1 MSCRIASRMRDL
13 YYEKN
18 IRVGFSGWQ
27 SVYRSQKGWLW
38 GDAKYSNFATQVGWG
53 GKAKT
58 AVFQMKPPLETNP
71 DFAKEVREKQM
82 RAPEMGD
89 VMLSKAMNP
98 NPNLSLGSYKVP
110 DFHVKLLESA
120 IEARDENATHNLWSM
135 LKKYEGVPDLG
146 MESIE
151 ISVDLVHFLLVRVQ
165 APDLAC
171 TLIDQYKPLPTNDPF
186 YGWPHWAWA
195 IRRARCG
202 ETPARPDKRCELS
215 PLVAAIMDAILL
227 VPRHNT
233 AVGFSPLAKT
243 VFEADVNC
251 YEGVR
256 KHTWGKYQDAEG
268 HCPLANTWWCRI
280 LGELYTALAEK
291 PRRVHRFRED
301 SSLRCMSFSLLD
313 RAVLCSEVSAAPVKA
328 LLDACCFSNRELAD
342 AIALATFPGNV
353 RGPNRAE
360 IVHHIYACLWQ
371 RVGDYHPDTD
381 AGHKECE
388 RWVKE
393 VHAAWNAVLS
403 NAYGYWDCELAT
415 TQAGTVLIPTIA
427 LDCQRKRARADPS
440 LQQICPEDDTA
451 IVDALLHAH
460 DSVVYTS
467 EDAQYARVLAHA
479 VGVLQKEPTKTHL
492 LQKVFQKVH
501 EKKFDPFL
509 HNDKN
514 YIANFFL
521 DLFKNHNGE
530 IIWPTVAPCLLDKTG
545 TFSDKFLDAAIHGFC
560 DLYGIGNRVGARAI
574 LNGFG
579 ALPKELRVL
588 GLLKDYMLTMCK
600 VPPDYYSNVVGQE
613 ATLFHTR
620 MMQADLRQL
629 LEGGCGGAF
638 TKDQLRDAMY
648 FAGQNSLNAAVEVLA
663 SPPYSADM
671 HEEDAFTHSILT
683 ELLAPGAPATRE
695 TRKHFEGTAKRQCRL
710 SD

>member
-1 MSCRIASRMRDL
+1 MRDL
-13 YYEKN
+13 YNETN
-18 IRVGFSGWQ
+18 IRVGYPGWQ
-27 SVYRSQKGWLW
+27 SVYRVQKGWLW
-38 GDAKYSNFATQVGWG
+38 GDAKYSNFSTPSGWD
-53 GKAKT
+53 GKTKT
-58 AVFQMKPPLETNP
+58 AIFQMKPPLETNTG
-71 DFAKEVREKQM
+71 FVKEVREKQM
-82 RAPEMGD
+82 RAPDMGD
-89 VMLSKAMNP
+89 VLMGKAMNP
-98 NPNLSLGSYKVP
+98 NPNLTLGSEKVP

-120 IEARDENATHNLWSM
+120 IEARDANSTHNLWSM
-135 LKKYEGVPDLG
+135 LKKYDGMPNLG
-146 MESIE
+146 MERVE
-151 ISVDLVHFLLVRVQ
+151 ISVDMVHFLLVRVQ

-171 TLIDQYKPLPTNDPF
+171 TIIEQYKPLPTDDLF
-186 YGWPHWAWA
+186 YGWPHWACA
-195 IRRARCG
+195 IRRARYG
-202 ETPARPDKRCELS
+202 DNTKRCELS

-233 AVGFSPLAKT
+233 ALGSCPLVKT

-251 YEGVR
+251 YEMVR

-280 LGELYTALAEK
+280 LRELYTALAEK
-291 PRRVHRFRED
+291 PCRVYRFREN
-301 SSLRCMSFSLLD
+301 SSSRCMSFSLLD
-313 RAVLCSEVSAAPVKA
+313 RAVLCSEVSISPVKA
-328 LLDACCFSNRELAD
+328 LLEACCFSDRELAD

-381 AGHKECE
+381 AHEGGE

-393 VHAAWNAVLS
+393 LHAAWNAVLR

-415 TQAGTVLIPTIA
+415 TQAGTVFIPTTA
-427 LDCQRKRARADPS
+427 LDCQGKRARADPS

-451 IVDALLHAH
+451 IVNALLHAH
-460 DSVVYTS
+460 DSVVYSS

-509 HNDKN
+509 HNN
-514 YIANFFL
+514 NHYIANFFL

-545 TFSDKFLDAAIHGFC
+545 TFSDKFLDAAIQGFC
-560 DLYGIGNRVGARAI
+560 WLYGIGNRVGARAI

-620 MMQADLRQL
+620 MVQADLRQL
-629 LEGGCGGAF
+629 LEGGLGGAF

-663 SPPYSADM
+663 SPPYSTKM

-695 TRKHFEGTAKRQCRL
+695 TRKHFEGTAKRQCRV